1 MRYLTLQFSVVAV
14 VLITVTINVTAEID
28 IPDAGLRAH
37 IETALGKQAGD
48 PITTAEME
56 TLTRLEAENANVS
69 DLTGLEFATHLKHL
83 GLRDNSVSNLSP
95 LAGLT
100 NLTSLLLWGNSVS
113 DLSALAGLT
122 NLIYLEL
129 GNNSVSDLSALAGL
143 TNLTGLVLW
152 GNSVSDL
159 SALAGL
165 TNLIYLE
172 LGNNL
177 IVDLSALV
185 GLTDL
190 TSLLLGDN
198 SIADLSPPASN
209 PGLRSGDTIYVEGNP
224 LSYPSIYTHIPT
236 LQSRGVTVEFD
247 NRIPHT
253 LSKILGT
260 TTESNNVLV
269 VEVRDSK
276 GKPFAGVPV
285 TFTVTSGGGTLSS
298 RSATTNA
305 NGQAESQLTPGDNE
319 ESTVTASVEGIS
331 QLVTFN
337 VVSTPPETNLIAIAG
352 HITNADGT
360 PAEAGLDVTV
370 TIGNHTGTAV
380 SEPEGAHTIYVVT
393 LGILATSGDTV
404 AVQVVRQMTGESTTQ
419 MVQLSSEQIIAQ
431 RATIDIQFAIK
442 EYLLSVPSG
451 ISLIHVPLKVTAVD
465 GGAKTIE
472 SVGGLYDALG
482 GAANVS
488 LLITYNPETQRWMSY
503 LGDRDKGKPEKDKT
517 LTDDLGIIASMKN
530 EVSVRLIGLPL
541 GTEGS
546 SSITLHPGINLVGV
560 PLMDARITRVSDL
573 LALEGIAGNV
583 TVIIALD
590 GGRYKV
596 VARAGDE
603 GDVEIRGGSSFIL
616 TAREAATVDITGY
629 GWVNA
634 PGIAAVPPI
643 ALTGIQSEVATP
655 ILAVTGSIVPP
666 GLVGG
671 ASLPRLSQV
680 TVKNLST
687 GKRDTVTVG
696 EHGYNYQLT
705 FVDIGSRGVAQI
717 GDILEIT
724 AQSSDTSVGIQPARH
739 VVTAEDVTRSV
750 IQLDALLTYEIP
762 TKTELLH
769 NYPNP
774 FNPETWIPYRLAA
787 DANVT
792 LTIYDQHGG
801 VVRKLDV
808 GHRPAAVYERR
819 DKAIYWDGK
828 NEFGERVASGVY
840 FYHLSA
846 GDYSGTH
853 KMVILK

>member
-48 PITTAEME
+48 PITTAEMG

-298 RSATTNA
+298 RSAPTNA

-331 QLVTFN
+331 QRVTFN

-370 TIGNHTGTAV
+370 TIGNNTGTAV

-393 LGILATSGDTV
+393 LGIRATSGDTV
-404 AVQVVRQMTGESTTQ
+404 EVQVVRQMTGESTTR

-465 GGAKTIE
+465 GGARTIE
-472 SVGGLYDALG
+472 SVGDLYDALG
-482 GAANVS
+482 GAADVS

-503 LGDRDKGKPEKDKT
+503 LGDRDKGKPEDKT

-530 EVSVRLIGLPL
+530 EVSVRLIGIPL
-541 GTEGS
+541 GTGGS

-774 FNPETWIPYRLAA
+774 FNPETWIPYRLAS

-808 GHRPAAVYERR
+808 GHRGAAVYQTRE
-819 DKAIYWDGK
+819 KAIYWDGR
-828 NEFGERVASGVY
+828 NNVGERVSSGIY
-840 FYHLSA
+840 FYQLQADNVSFLR
-846 GDYSGTH
+846 